1 MRWWDIEPVLAL
13 EAELFAQDAWS
24 AGMLWAEL
32 AGATGPAPTRE
43 YVVADAPGEVG
54 LAGYA
59 GLGVAGDVGEV
70 MTIGVAGAHQG
81 TGLGGRLLAR
91 MLSAAGAFGCAA
103 VMLEVRV
110 DNEPAKRLYRRFG
123 FQQVGVRRGYYQPG
137 NRDALVMRRE
147 LSADAAPAPEPTPEN
162 VSAGSVES
170 VGSVGSV
177 GSARHARH
185 VKGETVNGGE
195 REDG

>member
-1 MRWWDIEPVLAL
+1 MTAPDSPGGVELRPMRWWDIEPVLAL

-43 YVVADAPGEVG
+43 YVVAEAPGEVG

-59 GLGVAGDVGEV
+59 GLGVAGDTGEV

-91 MLSAAGAFGCAA
+91 MLGAAGAFGCAA

-123 FQQVGVRRGYYQPG
+123 FRQVGVRRGYYQPG

-147 LSADAAPAPEPTPEN
+147 LATEAASGPEPTREN
-162 VSAGSVES
+162 VSVRA
-170 VGSVGSV
+170 
-177 GSARHARH
+177 
-185 VKGETVNGGE
+185 VKGEAVNGGG